1 MEGGREAV
9 KTGQNSDDEEMEVPG
24 AGVVATVAGTPERQA
39 ADRAE

>member
-9 KTGQNSDDEEMEVPG
+9 MTGQNSDDEEMEVPG
-24 AGVVATVAGTPERQA
+24 AGMVAVVAGTPGRPA